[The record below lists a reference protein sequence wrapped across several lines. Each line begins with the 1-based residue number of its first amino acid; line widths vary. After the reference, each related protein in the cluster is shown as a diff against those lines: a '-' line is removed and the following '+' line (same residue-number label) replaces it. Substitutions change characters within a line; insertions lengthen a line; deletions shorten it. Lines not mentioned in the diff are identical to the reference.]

1 MRLTPKGLI
10 GAIFEIHD
18 PFFPTANA
26 QPAREEAQ
34 EAEGEEERA
43 YQRLA
48 RDNDEGKEDGQ
59 QRQVLVEVR
68 RGKVKSTLP

>member
-26 QPAREEAQ
+26 EPARV

-68 RGKVKSTLP
+68 RGKVRSTLP